1 MRKVQGGR
9 TQANPRGCRAPDRA
23 STSKERGRDKL
34 AATKA
39 CRSQRRLVGCTRR
52 GNRSEEGADGSV
64 RREEIV
70 GLGSSRLR
78 ARTNGC
84 RGTGGGGS
92 PGDGGGP
99 VSRMWKHPLSG
110 FHSAQSSVRPD
121 FVSGVSSSTRGLK
134 LKFWRGNEVPPL
146 EVCAGRIF
154 YCCFW
159 SGFFP
164 CLASRHGRTP
174 IWLTAVSYLISPEG
188 S

>member
-1 MRKVQGGR
+1 M
-9 TQANPRGCRAPDRA
+9 A
-23 STSKERGRDKL
+23 RGRKEAVCEAARIPSSSSYL
-34 AATKA
+34 AVCWGYAGPATETVR
-39 CRSQRRLVGCTRR
+39 CR
-52 GNRSEEGADGSV
+52 SV
-64 RREEIV
+64 RREEIL

>member
-1 MRKVQGGR
+1 MRRVQVGR

-52 GNRSEEGADGSV
+52 GNRSEEGADCSV
-64 RREEIV
+64 RHEEIL

-99 VSRMWKHPLSG
+99 VSRMWKHPSSG

-121 FVSGVSSSTRGLK
+121 FVSGVSSSAPVRSLSSGVAMRFHHWKRARGASSI
-134 LKFWRGNEVPPL
+134 V
-146 EVCAGRIF
+146 A
-154 YCCFW
+154 
-159 SGFFP
+159 SG
-164 CLASRHGRTP
+164 LASGRASS
-174 IWLTAVSYLISPEG
+174 LACRQDTAEHRFG
-188 S
+188 WQEFRT

>member
-52 GNRSEEGADGSV
+52 GNRSEEGADCPV
-64 RREEIV
+64 RREEIL

-84 RGTGGGGS
+84 RGSGGGGS

-99 VSRMWKHPLSG
+99 VSRMWKHPSSG

-121 FVSGVSSSTRGLK
+121 FLSGVSSRAPVRSSSSSVAVWFHAWKGERAAISIVASGLAAS
-134 LKFWRGNEVPPL
+134 LACRQDTAERRFGWRE
-146 EVCAGRIF
+146 F
-154 YCCFW
+154 
-159 SGFFP
+159 
-164 CLASRHGRTP
+164 RT
-174 IWLTAVSYLISPEG
+174 
-188 S
+188 